1 MLEYQ
6 LLLYVV
12 NSNLDTDWTDP
23 ATSPALMT
31 CELLEI
37 ACVCMCAVYVYGIHV
52 LLFPFPCVC
61 VHMCPYFGW

>member
-6 LLLYVV
+6 PLLYAV
-12 NSNLDTDWTDP
+12 NSSLDTDWTHQ

-37 ACVCMCAVYVYGIHV
+37 ACVCVCAVYVYGIHM
-52 LLFPFPCVC
+52 LLFPCVC